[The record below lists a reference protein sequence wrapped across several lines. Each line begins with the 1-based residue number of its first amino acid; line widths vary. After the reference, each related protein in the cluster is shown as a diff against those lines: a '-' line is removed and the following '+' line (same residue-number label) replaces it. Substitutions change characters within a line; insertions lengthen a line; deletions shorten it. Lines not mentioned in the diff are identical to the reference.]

1 MRIRCLTGALGRVAL
16 LTAVSTA
23 ATTAVAGQVS
33 RLPGPP
39 AARAVSGGGSAESMS
54 VESVAVVPFTNISR
68 NEGDEWLGHGIAE
81 TVAADLESRDAFTVV
96 ALERVAAA
104 MGGRAANRDDTL
116 AAALGRELGSRWVVA
131 GGYQRIGDRLR
142 ITARLVDTLNGTLA
156 ATARVDGAFADIFDL
171 QDRIA
176 GELTRSAGARAALG
190 AAPALPPGG
199 GGPAPFGDGRA
210 DLGRAARG
218 GGRAPIGPASEG
230 DVGFGSAAGGGR
242 PGSFGEGAGGFG
254 PAAGGGRP
262 GSFGEGAGG
271 FGSAAGGG
279 RPGSFGEGAG
289 GFGPAAGG
297 GRPGSFDDGAG
308 GFDFERAIRAGLTG
322 RAEGFDPGA
331 GEAAPAAGTGNGEVS
346 GGIILPPSGS
356 AGRAAPDGFSR
367 RGPET
372 PAARAPLAGPTA
384 GAAARLGAG
393 APRPGGPAAA
403 GSAAGLAPAASLG
416 ILAGR
421 PNVTAAR
428 TAQPPLIDGNL
439 DDAIWQRATR
449 ITEFV
454 QQSPLE
460 GQPATE
466 DTEVYIAYDD
476 EHLYFGLYA
485 HYSQPSM
492 MRANRVDRDQAFF
505 GDDLISV
512 YFDTFLDQQRA
523 YVFSVNGYGV
533 QNDSIL
539 EARGG
544 GGGGRGGPGGGGGRG
559 GGGFGRG
566 GFSGVRWG
574 DRSWDALYE
583 TGGNVV
589 DDGWTAEMAIPFKS
603 LRYPSNPTHRWG
615 FQIARRIR
623 GKDETVVW
631 SPMSRD
637 VSGLLPQMGVLD
649 GLSDLSTSRNLEIL
663 PTATAIRV
671 DTLDRSA
678 GGLSQEQQPEGGVN
692 LKYGV
697 TSNLTLD
704 VTYNPDFSQIES
716 DRPQIE
722 VNQRFPLFYP
732 EMRPFFLEGQEIFNM
747 PGPVNFVHTRTIVDP
762 RYGGKLT
769 GKVGN
774 TTLGVLV
781 ANDEAPGNL
790 GDAYRDSDFRYG
802 KTADVVIGR
811 VRYDLYAESH
821 IGAIVTDRE
830 FLGGYSRLGGLDGNF
845 RLSDATSIGFRAIT
859 SQNRDCGSWG
869 GEGCL
874 DAFDDTAGNMFDVGL
889 RSNGRN
895 LTYFVAGY
903 TIDPEFDTAVGFV
916 RRRDIKAGIGNVG
929 YRWWPESWLINWGPS
944 FSYNR
949 NWSFENVLED
959 EMANAGVNFS
969 FAKNIRV
976 NAGYS
981 RDMERFGGIN
991 FDKEYY
997 SLGGNVSTL
1006 REFTVGG
1013 FFSYGDQVRYDLA
1026 NPANSFLGT
1035 GGRGG
1040 VFMSIR
1046 PFSRLQSQ
1054 ININTSNLI
1063 DPFSD
1068 TEIFDVKIYRAL
1080 TTFQFTDRLLLRNI
1094 LEYNTFQ
1101 RTMGANVLFTYRIN
1115 SGTVFFIGYDD
1126 RYQQGDLI
1134 FDSTNSQYA
1143 YLGNPV
1149 FYTTDLMRTNRA
1161 FFTKISYLFRY

>member
-1 MRIRCLTGALGRVAL
+1 MRIRCLTGVLGRVAL
-16 LTAVSTA
+16 LTAVSTV
-23 ATTAVAGQVS
+23 ATAAVAGQVT
-33 RLPGPP
+33 RLPGSP
-39 AARAVSGGGSAESMS
+39 AARAVSGGGSAESMA
-54 VESVAVVPFTNISR
+54 VDSVAVVPFTNISR
-68 NEGDEWLGHGIAE
+68 NERDDWLGHGIAE
-81 TVAADLESRDAFTVV
+81 TVAADLETRDAFTVV

-104 MGGRAANRDDTL
+104 MGGVAANRDDTA

-142 ITARLVDTLNGTLA
+142 ITARLVDTLSGTLA
-156 ATARVDGAFADIFDL
+156 ATARVDGSFADIFDL

-176 GELTRSAGARAALG
+176 GELTRSAGASAALG
-190 AAPALPPGG
+190 AAPAPAAGG
-199 GGPAPFGDGRA
+199 GGRAAFGGGRA

-230 DVGFGSAAGGGR
+230 DVGFVPPAGRGR
-242 PGSFGEGAGGFG
+242 PESVGDGAGGFP
-254 PAAGGGRP
+254 PAAGARARA
-262 GSFGEGAGG
+262 FG
-271 FGSAAGGG
+271 
-279 RPGSFGEGAG
+279 
-289 GFGPAAGG
+289 
-297 GRPGSFDDGAG
+297 DGAG
-308 GFDFERAIRAGLTG
+308 GFDFERAIRDGLTG
-322 RAEGFDPGA
+322 RVERFDPGLEASPPA
-331 GEAAPAAGTGNGEVS
+331 GAGNGEVT
-346 GGIILPPSGS
+346 GGIILPPSDPANRAGS
-356 AGRAAPDGFSR
+356 GEFSR

-372 PAARAPLAGPTA
+372 PAGGTAFGGPPA
-384 GAAARLGAG
+384 GAAERLGG
-393 APRPGGPAAA
+393 PRPGGPAAGA
-403 GSAAGLAPAASLG
+403 ATPRTTAAGLAPGASLG

-421 PNVTAAR
+421 PNIRAVR
-428 TAQPPLIDGNL
+428 TAQAPLIDGNL

-460 GQPATE
+460 GAAASE

-485 HYSQPSM
+485 HYSEPSM

-544 GGGGRGGPGGGGGRG
+544 GGSGRGGPSGGSRG

-566 GFSGVRWG
+566 GFTGVRWG

-583 TGGNVV
+583 TGGTVV

-603 LRYPSNPTHRWG
+603 LRYPSNQTHRWG

-649 GLSDLSTSRNLEIL
+649 GLSGLSTSRNLEIL

-671 DTLDRSA
+671 DSLDRSS
-678 GGLSQEQQPEGGVN
+678 GGLTDEAQPEGGVN

-774 TTLGVLV
+774 TTMGVLV

-790 GDAYRDSDFRYG
+790 GDAFRDNDFRYG

-845 RLSDATSIGFRAIT
+845 RLNDATSIGFRAIT

-869 GEGCL
+869 GQGCQE
-874 DAFDDTAGNMFDVGL
+874 AFDDTGGNMFDVGL

-916 RRRDIKAGIGNVG
+916 RRRDIKAGTGNVG
-929 YRWWPESWLINWGPS
+929 YRWWPESWLINWGPT
-944 FSYNR
+944 FNYTR

-997 SLGGNVSTL
+997 SLGGNVSTI
-1006 REFTVGG
+1006 RELSIGG
-1013 FFSYGDQVRYDLA
+1013 FFSYGDQVRYDLS

-1040 VFMSIR
+1040 VFMSLR

-1054 ININTSNLI
+1054 VNISTSNLI

-1101 RTMGANVLFTYRIN
+1101 GTMGANVLFTYRIN

-1134 FDSTNSQYA
+1134 FDSANSQYA
-1143 YLGNPV
+1143 YQGNPV

>member
-1 MRIRCLTGALGRVAL
+1 MRIRCLAGVLGRVTLPIAAFTVA
-16 LTAVSTA
+16 TA
-23 ATTAVAGQVS
+23 AVAGQVT
-33 RLPGPP
+33 RLPGLP
-39 AARAVSGGGSAESMS
+39 AVQAASGGTAASMAG
-54 VESVAVVPFTNISR
+54 ESVAVVPFANISR
-68 NEGDEWLGHGIAE
+68 NERDDWLGHGIAE
-81 TVAADLESRDAFTVV
+81 TVAADLETRDAFTVV

-104 MGGRAANRDDTL
+104 MGVAAANGDDTAV
-116 AAALGRELGSRWVVA
+116 AAVGRELGSRWVVA

-142 ITARLVDTLNGTLA
+142 ITARLVDTLSGALA
-156 ATARVDGAFADIFDL
+156 ATARVDGSFADIFDL

-176 GELTRSAGARAALG
+176 GELTRSAGARSALG
-190 AAPALPPGG
+190 AAPAPPAGG
-199 GGPAPFGDGRA
+199 GRPAPFGAGRA
-210 DLGRAARG
+210 DLARA

-230 DVGFGSAAGGGR
+230 DVGFD
-242 PGSFGEGAGGFG
+242 
-254 PAAGGGRP
+254 PAAGGRA
-262 GSFGEGAGG
+262 GSFGDGAGG
-271 FGSAAGGG
+271 FGSAVAGGRG
-279 RPGSFGEGAG
+279 ADPLGEGGAGSRPGVAG
-289 GFGPAAGG
+289 RRAGTASD
-297 GRPGSFDDGAG
+297 GSR
-308 GFDFERAIRAGLTG
+308 GFDFERAIRNSRFG
-322 RAEGFDPGA
+322 RSGRSDPGA
-331 GEAAPAAGTGNGEVS
+331 GAAASPNAGNGEVT
-346 GGIILPPSGS
+346 GGIILPPDDP
-356 AGRAAPDGFSR
+356 ANRAAPGGFPG
-367 RGPET
+367 RGP
-372 PAARAPLAGPTA
+372 AGSSGT
-384 GAAARLGAG
+384 GAAERLGS
-393 APRPGGPAAA
+393 PRPGGPAPGPATPRA
-403 GSAAGLAPAASLG
+403 TAAGLAPAASLG

-421 PNVTAAR
+421 PNVTAVR
-428 TAQPPLIDGNL
+428 TAQPPTIDGNL

-466 DTEVYIAYDD
+466 DTEVYVAYDD

-505 GDDLISV
+505 GDDIISV
-512 YFDTFLDQQRA
+512 YFDPFLDQQRA

-539 EARGG
+539 EARFGSG
-544 GGGGRGGPGGGGGRG
+544 SSGRSSRG
-559 GGGFGRG
+559 GGFSMGGRSS
-566 GFSGVRWG
+566 FTGVRWG

-583 TGGNVV
+583 TGGTVV

-603 LRYPSNPTHRWG
+603 LRYPGNQTHRWG

-671 DTLDRSA
+671 DSLDRSS
-678 GGLSQEQQPEGGVN
+678 GGLTDEAQPEGGVN

-774 TTLGVLV
+774 TTVGVLV

-790 GDAYRDSDFRYG
+790 GDAYRDNDFRYG

-811 VRYDLYAESH
+811 VRYDLYSESH

-845 RLSDATSIGFRAIT
+845 RLNDATSVGFRAIT

-869 GEGCL
+869 AEGCVG
-874 DAFDDTAGNMFDVGL
+874 AFDDTAGNMFDAGL

-916 RRRDIKAGIGNVG
+916 RRRDIKAGTGNVG

-944 FSYNR
+944 FNYTR
-949 NWSFENVLED
+949 NWNFENVLED

-981 RDMERFGGIN
+981 RDMERFGGID

-997 SLGGNVSTL
+997 SLGGNVSTI
-1006 REFTVGG
+1006 RELSIGG

-1026 NPANSFLGT
+1026 NPAASFLGR

-1040 VFMSIR
+1040 VFMSLR

-1054 ININTSNLI
+1054 VNISTSNLV

-1134 FDSTNSQYA
+1134 FDRANSQYA

>member
-1 MRIRCLTGALGRVAL
+1 MRTRRLAAAGRVAL
-16 LTAVSTA
+16 LTAASTVAMPA
-23 ATTAVAGQVS
+23 AAGQVG
-33 RLPGPP
+33 RLPALSAQ
-39 AARAVSGGGSAESMS
+39 AASGGSAGWAASGS
-54 VESVAVVPFTNISR
+54 LAVLPFTNISR
-68 NEGDEWLGHGIAE
+68 NERDEWLGHGIAE
-81 TVAADLESRDAFTVV
+81 TVAADLEMRGAFTVV

-104 MGGRAANRDDTL
+104 MGGQAANRDDTE
-116 AAALGRELGSRWVVA
+116 AAALARELGSRWVVA
-131 GGYQRIGDRLR
+131 GGYQRIGEQLR
-142 ITARLVDTLNGTLA
+142 ITARLVDAQSGELA
-156 ATARVDGAFADIFDL
+156 ATAKVDGAFADIFDL

-176 GELTRSAGARAALG
+176 GELTRGADGPAAMG
-190 AAPALPPGG
+190 AAPTLPPGG
-199 GGPAPFGDGRA
+199 GALAPFGGQRA
-210 DLGRAARG
+210 DPGRAARAS
-218 GGRAPIGPASEG
+218 GRLPMGPASEG
-230 DVGFGSAAGGGR
+230 DVGFAPPAGGR
-242 PGSFGEGAGGFG
+242 AAGGFG
-254 PAAGGGRP
+254 AG
-262 GSFGEGAGG
+262 A
-271 FGSAAGGG
+271 
-279 RPGSFGEGAG
+279 
-289 GFGPAAGG
+289 
-297 GRPGSFDDGAG
+297 D
-308 GFDFERAIRAGLTG
+308 GFDFERAIRESRFRRTG
-322 RAEGFDPGA
+322 RADPAA
-331 GEAAPAAGTGNGEVS
+331 GEASPPPGAGNGEVT
-346 GGIILPPSGS
+346 GGIILPSGD
-356 AGRAAPDGFSR
+356 AANQAAPGGFPR
-367 RGPET
+367 RGPESF
-372 PAARAPLAGPTA
+372 G
-384 GAAARLGAG
+384 GA
-393 APRPGGPAAA
+393 
-403 GSAAGLAPAASLG
+403 SAAGAGRPGAGGPRTGGAARPGAPPRATSAGLASAASLG

-421 PNVTAAR
+421 PNVRAAR
-428 TAQPPLIDGNL
+428 TAQPPQIDGNL
-439 DDAIWQRATR
+439 DDAVWQRATR

-460 GQPATE
+460 GDPATE

-544 GGGGRGGPGGGGGRG
+544 GGGSGSGGRGGGGGRG
-559 GGGFGRG
+559 GFSGGGRG
-566 GFSGVRWG
+566 SFSGVRWG

-583 TGGNVV
+583 TGGTVV

-603 LRYPSNPTHRWG
+603 LRYPGNQTHRWG

-649 GLSDLSTSRNLEIL
+649 GLSGLSTSRNLEIL

-671 DTLDRSA
+671 DSLDRSS
-678 GGLSQEQQPEGGVN
+678 GGLTDEAQPEGGVN

-774 TTLGVLV
+774 TTMGVLV

-790 GDAYRDSDFRYG
+790 GDAYRASDFRYG

-859 SQNRDCGSWG
+859 SQNRDCGEWG
-869 GEGCL
+869 AQGCL
-874 DAFDDTAGNMFDVGL
+874 GAFDDSAGNMFDVGL

-903 TIDPEFDTAVGFV
+903 TIDPQFDTAVGFV
-916 RRRDIKAGIGNVG
+916 RRRDIKAGTGNVG
-929 YRWWPESWLINWGPS
+929 YRWWPESWLINWGPT
-944 FSYNR
+944 FNYTR
-949 NWSFENVLED
+949 NWNFENVLED

-991 FDKEYY
+991 FNKEYY
-997 SLGGNVSTL
+997 SLGGNVSTI
-1006 REFTVGG
+1006 RELSIGG

-1040 VFMSIR
+1040 VFMSLR

-1054 ININTSNLI
+1054 INVSTSNLI

-1134 FDSTNSQYA
+1134 FDNTNSQYA

>member
-1 MRIRCLTGALGRVAL
+1 MRIRCLAGVLGRVTL
-16 LTAVSTA
+16 LIAVSTF
-23 ATTAVAGQVS
+23 ATTAVAGQVA
-33 RLPGPP
+33 RLSGSP
-39 AARAVSGGGSAESMS
+39 AARAVPGGGSAESA
-54 VESVAVVPFTNISR
+54 VGDSVAVIPFANISR
-68 NEGDEWLGHGIAE
+68 NERDDWLGHGIAE
-81 TVAADLESRDAFTVV
+81 TVAADLETRDAFTVV

-104 MGGRAANRDDTL
+104 MGGVGANRDDT
-116 AAALGRELGSRWVVA
+116 AAAGLGRELGSRWVVA

-142 ITARLVDTLNGTLA
+142 ITARLVDTLSGSLA
-156 ATARVDGAFADIFDL
+156 ATARVDGAFADIFEL

-190 AAPALPPGG
+190 AAPAPSAGG
-199 GGPAPFGDGRA
+199 GGAPFVGGRA
-210 DLGRAARG
+210 DLGRVARG

-230 DVGFGSAAGGGR
+230 GVGFGPASGGR
-242 PGSFGEGAGGFG
+242 PESFGEGSGGFG
-254 PAAGGGRP
+254 PAGVRGRRAEQLGEGDAGSRP
-262 GSFGEGAGG
+262 GVAGPRAG
-271 FGSAAGGG
+271 TSSDGS
-279 RPGSFGEGAG
+279 R
-289 GFGPAAGG
+289 
-297 GRPGSFDDGAG
+297 
-308 GFDFERAIRAGLTG
+308 GFDFERAIRNSRFG
-322 RAEGFDPGA
+322 RSGRSDPGA
-331 GEAAPAAGTGNGEVS
+331 GAAASPNAGNGEVT
-346 GGIILPPSGS
+346 GGIILPPDNP
-356 AGRAAPDGFSR
+356 ANRAAPGGFPG
-367 RGPET
+367 RGP
-372 PAARAPLAGPTA
+372 AGSSGGGPT
-384 GAAARLGAG
+384 GAAERLGG
-393 APRPGGPAAA
+393 PRPGGPAPGAA
-403 GSAAGLAPAASLG
+403 TPRAPAAGLAPAASLG

-421 PNVTAAR
+421 PNVTAVR

-466 DTEVYIAYDD
+466 DTEVYLAYDD

-485 HYSQPSM
+485 HYSEPSM

-544 GGGGRGGPGGGGGRG
+544 GGSGRGGPGGGGGGR

-566 GFSGVRWG
+566 GFTGVRWG

-671 DTLDRSA
+671 DSLDRSS
-678 GGLSQEQQPEGGVN
+678 GGLTDEAQPEGGVN

-790 GDAYRDSDFRYG
+790 GDAFRDSDFRYG

-821 IGAIVTDRE
+821 VGAIVTDRE

-845 RLSDATSIGFRAIT
+845 RLNDATSVGFRAIT

-869 GEGCL
+869 AEGCVG
-874 DAFDDTAGNMFDVGL
+874 AFDDTAGNMFDVGL

-916 RRRDIKAGIGNVG
+916 RRRDIKAGTGNVG
-929 YRWWPESWLINWGPS
+929 YRWWPESWLINWGPT
-944 FSYNR
+944 FNYTR
-949 NWSFENVLED
+949 NWNFENVLED

-997 SLGGNVSTL
+997 SLGGNVSTI
-1006 REFTVGG
+1006 RELSIGG

-1040 VFMSIR
+1040 VFMSLR

-1054 ININTSNLI
+1054 VNISTSNLI

-1134 FDSTNSQYA
+1134 FDSTNRQYA

>member
-1 MRIRCLTGALGRVAL
+1 MRNRCLTGVLGRVAL
-16 LTAVSTA
+16 LTAVSTV
-23 ATTAVAGQVS
+23 ATAAVAGQVT

-39 AARAVSGGGSAESMS
+39 AARGVSGGGSAGSMA
-54 VESVAVVPFTNISR
+54 VDSVAVVPFTNISR
-68 NEGDEWLGHGIAE
+68 NERDDWLGHGIAE
-81 TVAADLESRDAFTVV
+81 TVAADLETRDAFTVV

-104 MGGRAANRDDTL
+104 MGGVAANRDDTA

-142 ITARLVDTLNGTLA
+142 ITARLVDTLSGTLA
-156 ATARVDGAFADIFDL
+156 ATARVDGFFADIFEL

-176 GELTRSAGARAALG
+176 GELTRSAGASAAFG
-190 AAPALPPGG
+190 AAPAAGG
-199 GGPAPFGDGRA
+199 GGRGAFGGGRA

-230 DVGFGSAAGGGR
+230 DVGFVPPAGRGR
-242 PGSFGEGAGGFG
+242 PESVGEGAGSFG
-254 PAAGGGRP
+254 PAAGGRARA
-262 GSFGEGAGG
+262 FG
-271 FGSAAGGG
+271 
-279 RPGSFGEGAG
+279 
-289 GFGPAAGG
+289 
-297 GRPGSFDDGAG
+297 DGAG
-308 GFDFERAIRAGLTG
+308 GFDFERAIRDGLTG
-322 RAEGFDPGA
+322 RVERFDPGLEASPPA
-331 GEAAPAAGTGNGEVS
+331 GAGNGEVT
-346 GGIILPPSGS
+346 GGIILPPSDPANRAGS
-356 AGRAAPDGFSR
+356 GAFSR

-372 PAARAPLAGPTA
+372 PAGGMAFGGSPA
-384 GAAARLGAG
+384 GAAERLGG
-393 APRPGGPAAA
+393 PRPGGPAAGA
-403 GSAAGLAPAASLG
+403 ATPRTPAAGLAPGASLG

-421 PNVTAAR
+421 PNVRAVRA
-428 TAQPPLIDGNL
+428 AQPPLIDGNL

-460 GQPATE
+460 GAAATE

-544 GGGGRGGPGGGGGRG
+544 GGSGRGGRG
-559 GGGFGRG
+559 GGGFSMGGRG
-566 GFSGVRWG
+566 SFTGVRWG

-583 TGGNVV
+583 TGGTVV

-603 LRYPSNPTHRWG
+603 LRYPSNQTHRWG

-649 GLSDLSTSRNLEIL
+649 GLSGLSTSRNLEIL

-671 DTLDRSA
+671 DSLDRSS
-678 GGLSQEQQPEGGVN
+678 GGLTDEAQPEGGVN

-774 TTLGVLV
+774 TTMGVLV

-790 GDAYRDSDFRYG
+790 GDAFRDNDFRYG

-845 RLSDATSIGFRAIT
+845 RLNDATSIGFRAIT

-869 GEGCL
+869 GQGCQE
-874 DAFDDTAGNMFDVGL
+874 AFDDTAGNMFDVGL

-916 RRRDIKAGIGNVG
+916 RRRDIKAGTGNVG
-929 YRWWPESWLINWGPS
+929 YRWWPESWLINWGPT
-944 FSYNR
+944 FNYTR

-997 SLGGNVSTL
+997 SLGGNVSTI
-1006 REFTVGG
+1006 RELSIGG
-1013 FFSYGDQVRYDLA
+1013 FFSYGDQVRYDLS

-1040 VFMSIR
+1040 VFMSLR

-1054 ININTSNLI
+1054 VNISTSNLI

-1101 RTMGANVLFTYRIN
+1101 GTMGANVLFTYRIN

-1134 FDSTNSQYA
+1134 FDSANSQYA
-1143 YLGNPV
+1143 YQGNPV

>member
-1 MRIRCLTGALGRVAL
+1 MRIRCLAGVFGRVSL
-16 LTAVSTA
+16 LTAVFAVA
-23 ATTAVAGQVS
+23 ASAVAGQV
-33 RLPGPP
+33 PGWTGAP
-39 AARAVSGGGSAESMS
+39 AAQAVSGGASAAAAGSL
-54 VESVAVVPFTNISR
+54 AVIPFANISR
-68 NEGDEWLGHGIAE
+68 NERDDWLGYGIAE
-81 TVAADLESRDAFTVV
+81 TVAADLEARNAFTVV
-96 ALERVAAA
+96 ALERVEAA
-104 MGGRAANRDDTL
+104 MDGRGASNRDDT
-116 AAALGRELGSRWVVA
+116 AVSALGRELGSRWVVA
-131 GGYQRIGDRLR
+131 GGYQRVGDRLR
-142 ITARLVDTLNGTLA
+142 ITARLVDTASGGLA
-156 ATARVDGAFADIFDL
+156 ATARVDGALADIFDL

-176 GELTRSAGARAALG
+176 GELTRSAGARSAG
-190 AAPALPPGG
+190 RAAP
-199 GGPAPFGDGRA
+199 PA
-210 DLGRAARG
+210 RAARG
-218 GGRAPIGPASEG
+218 LPPLGAGEGGFGRVAPAAPLGPASEG
-230 DVGFGSAAGGGR
+230 DVGFAPPAGRPGALGAGAAGGGR
-242 PGSFGEGAGGFG
+242 PGSVGAGRGG
-254 PAAGGGRP
+254 SGRAAAGGAGP
-262 GSFGEGAGG
+262 FG
-271 FGSAAGGG
+271 GGG
-279 RPGSFGEGAG
+279 R
-289 GFGPAAGG
+289 
-297 GRPGSFDDGAG
+297 
-308 GFDFERAIRAGLTG
+308 GFDFERAIR
-322 RAEGFDPGA
+322 EGQFRGAAPGVGEPPPPAAGA
-331 GEAAPAAGTGNGEVS
+331 GEVT
-346 GGIILPPSGS
+346 GGIILPRGP
-356 AGRAAPDGFSR
+356 ADRAAPGGLPR

-372 PAARAPLAGPTA
+372 SVG
-384 GAAARLGAG
+384 GAATGASARLGAG
-393 APRPGGPAAA
+393 VAGTGAGPSAVGASPRAT
-403 GSAAGLAPAASLG
+403 AAGLASAASLG

-421 PNVTAAR
+421 PSVTAAR
-428 TAQPPLIDGNL
+428 TAQPPAIDGNL
-439 DDAIWQRATR
+439 DDAVWQRATR

-476 EHLYFGLYA
+476 EHLYFGIYA

-505 GDDLISV
+505 GDDIISV
-512 YFDTFLDQQRA
+512 YFDPFLDQQRA

-539 EARGG
+539 EARFGSG
-544 GGGGRGGPGGGGGRG
+544 SSGRGRGSRG
-559 GGGFGRG
+559 GGFSMGGRSS
-566 GFSGVRWG
+566 FTGVRWG

-583 TGGNVV
+583 TGGTLV

-603 LRYPSNPTHRWG
+603 LRYPSNQIHRWG

-637 VSGLLPQMGVLD
+637 VSGLLPQMGVID
-649 GLSDLSTSRNLEIL
+649 GLSGLSTSRNLEIL

-671 DTLDRSA
+671 DTLDRSS
-678 GGLSQEQQPEGGVN
+678 GGLTEAAQPEGGVN

-774 TTLGVLV
+774 TTIGVLV

-790 GDAYRDSDFRYG
+790 GDAYRDTDFRYG

-845 RLSDATSIGFRAIT
+845 RLNDATSLGFRAIT
-859 SQNRDCGSWG
+859 SQNRDCGSWAA
-869 GEGCL
+869 EGCAG
-874 DAFDDTAGNMFDVGL
+874 AFDDSAGNMFDVGL
-889 RSNGRN
+889 QSNGRN
-895 LTYFVAGY
+895 LTYFLAGY

-916 RRRDIKAGIGNVG
+916 RRRDIKAGVGNVG
-929 YRWWPESWLINWGPS
+929 YRWWPESWLINWGPT
-944 FSYNR
+944 FNYTR
-949 NWSFENVLED
+949 NWNFENILED

-997 SLGGNVSTL
+997 SFGGNVSTI
-1006 REFTVGG
+1006 RELSIGG

-1068 TEIFDVKIYRAL
+1068 TEIFNVKIYRAL

-1134 FDSTNSQYA
+1134 LDSTRREYA

>member
-1 MRIRCLTGALGRVAL
+1 MRIRCLAGVLGHVTL
-16 LTAVSTA
+16 LIAVSTVA
-23 ATTAVAGQVS
+23 ATAVAGQVARPS
-33 RLPGPP
+33 GAP
-39 AARAVSGGGSAESMS
+39 AARAVSGGGFAESA
-54 VESVAVVPFTNISR
+54 VADSVAVIPFTNISR
-68 NEGDEWLGHGIAE
+68 DEGDDWLGQGIAE
-81 TVAADLESRDAFTVV
+81 TVAADLETRDAFAVV

-104 MGGRAANRDDTL
+104 MGGGAASRDDTS

-142 ITARLVDTLNGTLA
+142 ITARLVDSLSGNLA

-176 GELTRSAGARAALG
+176 GELTRSAGARAAMR
-190 AAPALPPGG
+190 AAPSLPARGGGLPPLGEG
-199 GGPAPFGDGRA
+199 EGDF
-210 DLGRAARG
+210 GRAARAG
-218 GGRAPIGPASEG
+218 GAAPIGPASEG
-230 DVGFGSAAGGGR
+230 AVGFGPPGGGR
-242 PGSFGEGAGGFG
+242 PGSFGEGAAGVG
-254 PAAGGGRP
+254 PAGGRRAEA
-262 GSFGEGAGG
+262 FGEGDAG
-271 FGSAAGGG
+271 FAPAPGG
-279 RPGSFGEGAG
+279 RRAG
-289 GFGPAAGG
+289 TSGG
-297 GRPGSFDDGAG
+297 GAG
-308 GFDFERAIRAGLTG
+308 GFDFERAIRESRFG
-322 RAEGFDPGA
+322 RPGRPDPGA
-331 GEAAPAAGTGNGEVS
+331 VEGASPRAGNGEVT
-346 GGIILPPSGS
+346 GGIILPPGNP
-356 AGRAAPDGFSR
+356 ADRPAPGGLSR
-367 RGPET
+367 RAPEGSSGGP
-372 PAARAPLAGPTA
+372 PAGAAERFGMGGPRPA
-384 GAAARLGAG
+384 GAAAPG
-393 APRPGGPAAA
+393 APSGAVAA
-403 GSAAGLAPAASLG
+403 GFASAASLG

-460 GQPATE
+460 GEPATE

-476 EHLYFGLYA
+476 DHLYFGLYA

-544 GGGGRGGPGGGGGRG
+544 GGGGGPGGGGRGGGRGGG

-566 GFSGVRWG
+566 GFTGVRWG

-583 TGGNVV
+583 TGGTVV

-1134 FDSTNSQYA
+1134 FDSANSQYA

>member
-1 MRIRCLTGALGRVAL
+1 MRIRCLAGVLGRVTL
-16 LTAVSTA
+16 LVAASTVATA
-23 ATTAVAGQVS
+23 AVAGQGT
-33 RLPGPP
+33 RRPAPP
-39 AARAVSGGGSAESMS
+39 AAQAVSAGSTA

-68 NEGDEWLGHGIAE
+68 DERDDWLGHGIAE
-81 TVAADLESRDAFTVV
+81 TVAADLETRDAFTVV
-96 ALERVAAA
+96 ALERVSAA
-104 MGGRAANRDDTL
+104 MGGGANRDDT
-116 AAALGRELGSRWVVA
+116 AVTALGRELGSRWVVA
-131 GGYQRIGDRLR
+131 GGYQRVGDRLR
-142 ITARLVDTLNGTLA
+142 ITARLVDTLSGALA
-156 ATARVDGAFADIFDL
+156 ATARVDGAFADIFEL

-176 GELTRSAGARAALG
+176 GELTRGAGARAALG
-190 AAPALPPGG
+190 SAPAPPTG
-199 GGPAPFGDGRA
+199 
-210 DLGRAARG
+210 G
-218 GGRAPIGPASEG
+218 GGRAPFGVGRADPGRAARAVGRPPLGRASEG
-230 DVGFGSAAGGGR
+230 DVGFGPAGGGR
-242 PGSFGEGAGGFG
+242 AESFGAGAGGFG
-254 PAAGGGRP
+254 PAAGGGR
-262 GSFGEGAGG
+262 GAERFGEGGAGSG
-271 FGSAAGGG
+271 PGAAGRRAGTS
-279 RPGSFGEGAG
+279 REGS
-289 GFGPAAGG
+289 
-297 GRPGSFDDGAG
+297 G
-308 GFDFERAIRAGLTG
+308 GFDFERAIRDSRFGGPG
-322 RAEGFDPGA
+322 RFDPGA
-331 GEAAPAAGTGNGEVS
+331 GEASAPEGAGNGEVT
-346 GGIILPPSGS
+346 GGIILPPRGP
-356 AGRAAPDGFSR
+356 ANRAAPGGSPR
-367 RGPET
+367 RGP
-372 PAARAPLAGPTA
+372 AGSSGGSPA
-384 GAAARLGAG
+384 GAAERFGVGGPRPSGVTAVG
-393 APRPGGPAAA
+393 APTRPT
-403 GSAAGLAPAASLG
+403 AAGLAPAASLG

-421 PNVTAAR
+421 PSVTAVR
-428 TAQPPLIDGNL
+428 TAQPPQIDGNL

-460 GQPATE
+460 GEPATE
-466 DTEVYIAYDD
+466 DTEVYLAYDD
-476 EHLYFGLYA
+476 THLYFGVYA
-485 HYSQPSM
+485 HYSEPSM

-505 GDDLISV
+505 GDDIISV
-512 YFDTFLDQQRA
+512 YFDPFLDQQRA

-539 EARGG
+539 EARFGSG
-544 GGGGRGGPGGGGGRG
+544 SSGRSSRG
-559 GGGFGRG
+559 GGFSMGGRSS
-566 GFSGVRWG
+566 FTGVRWG

-583 TGGNVV
+583 TGGTVV

-603 LRYPSNPTHRWG
+603 LRYPARSTHRWG

-671 DTLDRSA
+671 DSLDRSS
-678 GGLSQEQQPEGGVN
+678 GGLTDEAQPEGGVN

-774 TTLGVLV
+774 TTVGVLV

-845 RLSDATSIGFRAIT
+845 RLNDATSVGFRAIT

-869 GEGCL
+869 AEGCVG
-874 DAFDDTAGNMFDVGL
+874 AFDDTAGNMFDAGL

-916 RRRDIKAGIGNVG
+916 RRRDIKAGTGNVG

-944 FSYNR
+944 FNYTR
-949 NWSFENVLED
+949 NWNFENVLED

-997 SLGGNVSTL
+997 SLGGNVSTI
-1006 REFTVGG
+1006 RELSIGG
-1013 FFSYGDQVRYDLA
+1013 FFSYGDQVRYDLS

-1040 VFMSIR
+1040 VFMSLR

-1054 ININTSNLI
+1054 VNISTSNLI

-1134 FDSTNSQYA
+1134 FDSANRQYA

>member
-1 MRIRCLTGALGRVAL
+1 MRIRCLAGVFGRVAL
-16 LTAVSTA
+16 LTAVLTVA
-23 ATTAVAGQVS
+23 ASAVAGQV
-33 RLPGPP
+33 PGRTGAP
-39 AARAVSGGGSAESMS
+39 AAQAVSGGGAAAAAGSL
-54 VESVAVVPFTNISR
+54 AVIPFTNISR
-68 NEGDEWLGHGIAE
+68 NERDDWLGYGIAE
-81 TVAADLESRDAFTVV
+81 TVAADLEARNAFTVV
-96 ALERVAAA
+96 ALERVEAA
-104 MGGRAANRDDTL
+104 MDGRGTANRDDT
-116 AAALGRELGSRWVVA
+116 AASALGRELGSRWVVA
-131 GGYQRIGDRLR
+131 GGYQRVGDRLR
-142 ITARLVDTLNGTLA
+142 ITARLVDTLSGALA
-156 ATARVDGAFADIFDL
+156 ATARVDGALVDIFDL

-176 GELTRSAGARAALG
+176 GELTRNAGARM
-190 AAPALPPGG
+190 P
-199 GGPAPFGDGRA
+199 
-210 DLGRAARG
+210 GRAAPPAMAGRG
-218 GGRAPIGPASEG
+218 LPPPGAGQGGFGRAGRAGGLPPLGAGEGDFGPVARAGGATPIGPASEG
-230 DVGFGSAAGGGR
+230 DVGFAPAAGGRPGAFGAGAAGGGR
-242 PGSFGEGAGGFG
+242 PGSVSAGRGGSG
-254 PAAGGGRP
+254 PAAGGG
-262 GSFGEGAGG
+262 GSGPFGAGG
-271 FGSAAGGG
+271 
-279 RPGSFGEGAG
+279 R
-289 GFGPAAGG
+289 
-297 GRPGSFDDGAG
+297 
-308 GFDFERAIRAGLTG
+308 GFDFERAIRQGQFRGA
-322 RAEGFDPGA
+322 DPGG
-331 GEAAPAAGTGNGEVS
+331 GESPPLAAGTGEVT
-346 GGIILPPSGS
+346 GGIILPQGP
-356 AGRAAPDGFSR
+356 ANRAASGGFPR

-372 PAARAPLAGPTA
+372 SGGGAPG
-384 GAAARLGAG
+384 GAVARLGAG
-393 APRPGGPAAA
+393 VPGMGAGPAGA
-403 GSAAGLAPAASLG
+403 GAPPRAPAAGLASAASLG

-421 PNVTAAR
+421 PNVTAVR
-428 TAQPPLIDGNL
+428 TAQPPTIDGNL
-439 DDAIWQRATR
+439 DDAVWQRATR

-466 DTEVYIAYDD
+466 DTEVYVAYDD
-476 EHLYFGLYA
+476 EHLYFGIYA

-505 GDDLISV
+505 GDDIISV
-512 YFDTFLDQQRA
+512 YFDPFLDQQRA

-539 EARGG
+539 EARFGSGSSGRGSRGG
-544 GGGGRGGPGGGGGRG
+544 GFSMGGRGS
-559 GGGFGRG
+559 FT
-566 GFSGVRWG
+566 GVRWG

-603 LRYPSNPTHRWG
+603 LRYPSRQTHRWG

-678 GGLSQEQQPEGGVN
+678 GGLTDEAQPEGGVN

-774 TTLGVLV
+774 TTVGVLV

-790 GDAYRDSDFRYG
+790 GDTYRDSDFRYG

-845 RLSDATSIGFRAIT
+845 RLNDATSLGFRAIT

-869 GEGCL
+869 AEGCAG
-874 DAFDDTAGNMFDVGL
+874 AFDDTAGNMFDVGL

-916 RRRDIKAGIGNVG
+916 RRRDIKAGTGNIG
-929 YRWWPESWLINWGPS
+929 YRWWPESWLINWGPT
-944 FSYNR
+944 FNYTR
-949 NWSFENVLED
+949 NWNFENVLED

-997 SLGGNVSTL
+997 SLGGNVSTI
-1006 REFTVGG
+1006 RELSIGG

-1040 VFMSIR
+1040 VFMSLR

-1054 ININTSNLI
+1054 INISTSNLI

-1115 SGTVFFIGYDD
+1115 SGTVFFVGYDD

-1134 FDSTNSQYA
+1134 FDRANSQYA

>member
-1 MRIRCLTGALGRVAL
+1 MRVHERNRTDRRNRPIMRTRCLAAVVGRVAL
-16 LTAVSTA
+16 LTAASALAMPA
-23 ATTAVAGQVS
+23 AAGQVG
-33 RLPGPP
+33 RPPGPP
-39 AARAVSGGGSAESMS
+39 SAQAVSGGSARSAASGSL
-54 VESVAVVPFTNISR
+54 AVLPFTNISR
-68 NEGDEWLGHGIAE
+68 NERDDWLGHGIAE
-81 TVAADLESRDAFTVV
+81 TVAADLETRGAFTVV

-104 MGGRAANRDDTL
+104 MGGGAGSGDDTA
-116 AAALGRELGSRWVVA
+116 AAALARELGSRWVVA
-131 GGYQRIGDRLR
+131 GGYQRIGEQLR
-142 ITARLVDTLNGTLA
+142 ITARLVDTLSGNLA

-171 QDRIA
+171 QDRIV
-176 GELTRSAGARAALG
+176 GELTRGAGAQAAMR
-190 AAPALPPGG
+190 AAPALPSGG
-199 GGPAPFGDGRA
+199 QEAGFGRA
-210 DLGRAARG
+210 VRAS
-218 GGRAPIGPASEG
+218 GRAPMGPPSEG
-230 DVGFGSAAGGGR
+230 GVGFGTPVGGR
-242 PGSFGEGAGGFG
+242 TAGAFGE
-254 PAAGGGRP
+254 
-262 GSFGEGAGG
+262 
-271 FGSAAGGG
+271 
-279 RPGSFGEGAG
+279 
-289 GFGPAAGG
+289 
-297 GRPGSFDDGAG
+297 GAG
-308 GFDFERAIRAGLTG
+308 GFDFERAIRESRFRGSG
-322 RAEGFDPGA
+322 RPD
-331 GEAAPAAGTGNGEVS
+331 PAAGEVSPPAGADNGEEVT
-346 GGIILPPSGS
+346 GGIILPRGDAANRPAPGS
-356 AGRAAPDGFSR
+356 FPR
-367 RGPET
+367 RGPE
-372 PAARAPLAGPTA
+372 GFS
-384 GAAARLGAG
+384 GAAPVGAAGRLGADVS
-393 APRPGGPAAA
+393 RSGGPAPAGAPPRETAA
-403 GSAAGLAPAASLG
+403 GFASAASLG

-421 PNVTAAR
+421 PNIRAVR
-428 TAQPPLIDGNL
+428 TAQPPQIDGNL
-439 DDAIWQRATR
+439 DDAVWQRAVR

-466 DTEVYIAYDD
+466 DTEVYVAYDD
-476 EHLYFGLYA
+476 THLYFGLYA

-544 GGGGRGGPGGGGGRG
+544 GGGRGGGGRG
-559 GGGFGRG
+559 GGGRG
-566 GFSGVRWG
+566 GFSGGGGRSFSGVRWG

-583 TGGNVV
+583 TGGTVV

-603 LRYPSNPTHRWG
+603 LRYPAVGNRAHRWG

-649 GLSDLSTSRNLEIL
+649 GLSGLSTSRNIEIL
-663 PTATAIRV
+663 PTVTAIQAGS
-671 DTLDRSA
+671 LDRSSA
-678 GGLSQEQQPEGGVN
+678 AFGNERQPEGGVN
-692 LKYGV
+692 VKYGL

-704 VTYNPDFSQIES
+704 ATYNPDFSQIES

-722 VNQRFPLFYP
+722 VNQRFPLFYS
-732 EMRPFFLEGQEIFNM
+732 ELRPFFLEGQEIFNM

-774 TTLGVLV
+774 TTMGVLV

-790 GDAYRDSDFRYG
+790 DDAYRGTDGRYG
-802 KTADVVIGR
+802 ESADVVIGR

-830 FLGGYSRLGGLDGNF
+830 FLGAYSRLGGLDGNF

-859 SQNRDCGSWG
+859 SQNRDCGEWG
-869 GEGCL
+869 AAGCL
-874 DAFDDTAGNMFDVGL
+874 GFDDSAGNMFDVGL

-903 TIDPEFDTAVGFV
+903 TIDPQFDTAVGFV

-944 FSYNR
+944 FSYTR
-949 NWSFENVLED
+949 NWSFENTLED

-969 FAKNIRV
+969 FAKSIRV
-976 NAGYS
+976 NAGFS

-991 FDKEYY
+991 FDKEYF
-997 SLGGNVSTL
+997 SLGGNVSTI
-1006 REFTVGG
+1006 REISLGG
-1013 FFSYGDQVRYDLA
+1013 YFSHGDQVRYDLA
-1026 NPANSFLGT
+1026 NPAASFLGT
-1035 GGRGG
+1035 GGNGG
-1040 VFMSIR
+1040 IFMSLR

-1054 ININTSNLI
+1054 INVNMSNLV
-1063 DPFSD
+1063 DPLGD
-1068 TEIFDVKIYRAL
+1068 VEIFDVKIYRAL

-1101 RTMGANVLFTYRIN
+1101 GTVGANVLLTYRIN

-1126 RYQQGDLI
+1126 RYQQGELI
-1134 FDSTNSQYA
+1134 LDSARLDYA
-1143 YLGNPV
+1143 YRANPV

>member
-1 MRIRCLTGALGRVAL
+1 
-16 LTAVSTA
+16 
-23 ATTAVAGQVS
+23 
-33 RLPGPP
+33 
-39 AARAVSGGGSAESMS
+39 
-54 VESVAVVPFTNISR
+54 
-68 NEGDEWLGHGIAE
+68 
-81 TVAADLESRDAFTVV
+81 
-96 ALERVAAA
+96 
-104 MGGRAANRDDTL
+104 
-116 AAALGRELGSRWVVA
+116 
-131 GGYQRIGDRLR
+131 
-142 ITARLVDTLNGTLA
+142 
-156 ATARVDGAFADIFDL
+156 
-171 QDRIA
+171 
-176 GELTRSAGARAALG
+176 
-190 AAPALPPGG
+190 
-199 GGPAPFGDGRA
+199 
-210 DLGRAARG
+210 
-218 GGRAPIGPASEG
+218 
-230 DVGFGSAAGGGR
+230 
-242 PGSFGEGAGGFG
+242 
-254 PAAGGGRP
+254 
-262 GSFGEGAGG
+262 
-271 FGSAAGGG
+271 
-279 RPGSFGEGAG
+279 
-289 GFGPAAGG
+289 
-297 GRPGSFDDGAG
+297 
-308 GFDFERAIRAGLTG
+308 
-322 RAEGFDPGA
+322 
-331 GEAAPAAGTGNGEVS
+331 
-346 GGIILPPSGS
+346 
-356 AGRAAPDGFSR
+356 
-367 RGPET
+367 
-372 PAARAPLAGPTA
+372 
-384 GAAARLGAG
+384 
-393 APRPGGPAAA
+393 
-403 GSAAGLAPAASLG
+403 
-416 ILAGR
+416 
-421 PNVTAAR
+421 
-428 TAQPPLIDGNL
+428 
-439 DDAIWQRATR
+439 
-449 ITEFV
+449 
-454 QQSPLE
+454 
-460 GQPATE
+460 
-466 DTEVYIAYDD
+466 
-476 EHLYFGLYA
+476 
-485 HYSQPSM
+485 
-492 MRANRVDRDQAFF
+492 
-505 GDDLISV
+505 
-512 YFDTFLDQQRA
+512 
-523 YVFSVNGYGV
+523 
-533 QNDSIL
+533 
-539 EARGG
+539 
-544 GGGGRGGPGGGGGRG
+544 
-559 GGGFGRG
+559 
-566 GFSGVRWG
+566 
-574 DRSWDALYE
+574 
-583 TGGNVV
+583 
-589 DDGWTAEMAIPFKS
+589 
-603 LRYPSNPTHRWG
+603 
-615 FQIARRIR
+615 
-623 GKDETVVW
+623 
-631 SPMSRD
+631 MSRD
-637 VSGLLPQMGVLD
+637 VSGLLPQMGVID

-671 DTLDRSA
+671 DSLDRSSGA
-678 GGLSQEQQPEGGVN
+678 LSPEQQPEGGVN

-790 GDAYRDSDFRYG
+790 GDDFRGTDFRYG

-845 RLSDATSIGFRAIT
+845 RLNDATSVGFRAIT

-869 GEGCL
+869 AEGCL

-895 LTYFVAGY
+895 LTYFLAGY

-916 RRRDIKAGIGNVG
+916 RRRDIKAGTSNIG

-944 FSYNR
+944 FSYSR
-949 NWSFENVLED
+949 NWNFENVLED

-997 SLGGNVSTL
+997 SLGGNVSTI
-1006 REFTVGG
+1006 RELSIGG

-1040 VFMSIR
+1040 VFMSLR

-1054 ININTSNLI
+1054 VNISTSNLI

-1101 RTMGANVLFTYRIN
+1101 RTVGANVLFTYRIN

-1134 FDSTNSQYA
+1134 FDNASRQYA
-1143 YLGNPV
+1143 HLGNPV

>member
-1 MRIRCLTGALGRVAL
+1 MRIRCLAGVLGRVTL
-16 LTAVSTA
+16 LIAAFTVATA
-23 ATTAVAGQVS
+23 AVAGQVT
-33 RLPGPP
+33 RLPGLP
-39 AARAVSGGGSAESMS
+39 AVQAVSGGGSAASTAG
-54 VESVAVVPFTNISR
+54 ESVAVVPFANISR
-68 NEGDEWLGHGIAE
+68 NQRDDWLGHGIAE
-81 TVAADLESRDAFTVV
+81 TVAADLETRDAFTVV
-96 ALERVAAA
+96 ALERVSAA
-104 MGGRAANRDDTL
+104 MGGGAANRDDTIV
-116 AAALGRELGSRWVVA
+116 AALGRELGSRWVVA

-199 GGPAPFGDGRA
+199 GGPDAFGDGRA

-218 GGRAPIGPASEG
+218 GRRAPIGPASEG
-230 DVGFGSAAGGGR
+230 DVGFGPAAAGGR
-242 PGSFGEGAGGFG
+242 PEAFGEGAGGFG
-254 PAAGGGRP
+254 PAAAGGRP
-262 GSFGEGAGG
+262 EAFGEGDV
-271 FGSAAGGG
+271 
-279 RPGSFGEGAG
+279 

-297 GRPGSFDDGAG
+297 GRSGSFGTGAG

-322 RAEGFDPGA
+322 RAERFDPGA
-331 GEAAPAAGTGNGEVS
+331 GEAAAAAGAGNGEVT
-346 GGIILPPSGS
+346 GGIILPPSDS

-372 PAARAPLAGPTA
+372 PGGRAPFGGPTA

-403 GSAAGLAPAASLG
+403 GPAAGLAPAASLG

-421 PNVTAAR
+421 PNVTAVR
-428 TAQPPLIDGNL
+428 TAQPPTIDGNL
-439 DDAIWQRATR
+439 DDAVWQRATR
-449 ITEFV
+449 ITDFV

-466 DTEVYIAYDD
+466 DTEVYLAYDD

-485 HYSQPSM
+485 HYSEPSM

-544 GGGGRGGPGGGGGRG
+544 GGGSSRGGGRSGRGGFSMGGS
-559 GGGFGRG
+559 
-566 GFSGVRWG
+566 FSGVRWG

-583 TGGNVV
+583 TGGTVV

-603 LRYPSNPTHRWG
+603 LRYPSNQNHRWG

-671 DTLDRSA
+671 DSLDRSS
-678 GGLSQEQQPEGGVN
+678 GGLTDEAQPEGGVN

-774 TTLGVLV
+774 TTMGVLV

-845 RLSDATSIGFRAIT
+845 RLNDATSVGFRAIT

-869 GEGCL
+869 AEGCVG
-874 DAFDDTAGNMFDVGL
+874 AFDDTAGNMFDVGL

-916 RRRDIKAGIGNVG
+916 RRRDIKAGTGNVG

-944 FSYNR
+944 FNYTR
-949 NWSFENVLED
+949 NWNFENVLED

-997 SLGGNVSTL
+997 SLGGNVSTI
-1006 REFTVGG
+1006 RELSIGG

-1040 VFMSIR
+1040 VFMSLR

-1054 ININTSNLI
+1054 VNISTSNLI

-1134 FDSTNSQYA
+1134 FDSTNRQYA

>member
-1 MRIRCLTGALGRVAL
+1 MKIRCLAGVLGPVAL
-16 LTAVSTA
+16 LTAVSTV
-23 ATTAVAGQVS
+23 ATDVLAGQPP
-33 RLPGPP
+33 RLLGPP
-39 AARAVSGGGSAESMS
+39 SARAAAGGASAES
-54 VESVAVVPFTNISR
+54 VAAESVAVVPFTNISR
-68 NEGDEWLGHGIAE
+68 NERDDWLGHGIAE
-81 TVAADLESRDAFTVV
+81 TIAADLETGDAFAVI
-96 ALERVAAA
+96 ALEHVAAA
-104 MGGRAANRDDTL
+104 MRGGGANRDDTL
-116 AAALGRELGSRWVVA
+116 VAALGLALGSRWVVA
-131 GGYQRIGDRLR
+131 GGYQRIGDQLR
-142 ITARLVDTLNGTLA
+142 ITARLVDAQSGGLA
-156 ATARVDGAFADIFDL
+156 ATAKVDGAFADIFDL

-176 GELTRSAGARAALG
+176 GELTRSVGARAAMR
-190 AAPALPPGG
+190 AAP
-199 GGPAPFGDGRA
+199 PFGEGEADFGRTA
-210 DLGRAARG
+210 RAS
-218 GGRAPIGPASEG
+218 GRAPIGAGGEG
-230 DVGFGSAAGGGR
+230 DV
-242 PGSFGEGAGGFG
+242 GFG
-254 PAAGGGRP
+254 PAAGGAA
-262 GSFGEGAGG
+262 SFGE
-271 FGSAAGGG
+271 
-279 RPGSFGEGAG
+279 
-289 GFGPAAGG
+289 
-297 GRPGSFDDGAG
+297 GAG
-308 GFDFERAIRAGLTG
+308 GFDFERAIRESRFRDSG
-322 RAEGFDPGA
+322 RFDAGA
-331 GEAAPAAGTGNGEVS
+331 GEVSPPTGEGNGEVT
-346 GGIILPPSGS
+346 GGIILPPSDRANRSAPGGS
-356 AGRAAPDGFSR
+356 PR
-367 RGPET
+367 RGPEGFSG
-372 PAARAPLAGPTA
+372 AAPA
-384 GAAARLGAG
+384 GAAGRLGASGRG
-393 APRPGGPAAA
+393 AGGPAGTGARPSAA
-403 GSAAGLAPAASLG
+403 AAGLAPAASLG

-421 PNVTAAR
+421 PNVRAVR
-428 TAQPPLIDGNL
+428 TAQPPQIDGNL
-439 DDAIWQRATR
+439 DDAVWRQAIR

-454 QQSPLE
+454 QQSPVE

-466 DTEVYIAYDD
+466 DTEVYVAYDD
-476 EHLYFGLYA
+476 THLYFGLYA

-492 MRANRVDRDQAFF
+492 MRANRVDRDQAFY

-544 GGGGRGGPGGGGGRG
+544 GGGGRGGRGGGRG
-559 GGGFGRG
+559 GFSGGGGRG

-574 DRSWDALYE
+574 DRSWDALFDS
-583 TGGNVV
+583 GGTVV
-589 DDGWTAEMAIPFKS
+589 DDGWTAEIAIPFKS
-603 LRYPSNPTHRWG
+603 LRYPAVGNRPHRWG

-649 GLSDLSTSRNLEIL
+649 GLSGLSTSRNLEIL

-671 DTLDRSA
+671 DSLDRSS
-678 GGLSQEQQPEGGVN
+678 GGLTEEAQPEGGVN

-697 TSNLTLD
+697 TSNLTMD

-774 TTLGVLV
+774 TTMGVLV

-790 GDAYRDSDFRYG
+790 GDDFRDTDFRYG
-802 KTADVVIGR
+802 KTADVVLGR

-845 RLSDATSIGFRAIT
+845 RLSDATSVGFRAIT
-859 SQNRDCGSWG
+859 SQNRDCGDWDA
-869 GEGCL
+869 EGCL
-874 DAFDDTAGNMFDVGL
+874 GFEDSAGNMFDVGL

-895 LTYFVAGY
+895 LTYFLAGY
-903 TIDPEFDTAVGFV
+903 TIDPQFDTAVGFV
-916 RRRDIKAGIGNVG
+916 RRRDIKAGIGNIG

-944 FSYNR
+944 FSYTR
-949 NWSFENVLED
+949 NWNFENVLED

-969 FAKNIRV
+969 FAKSIRL
-976 NAGYS
+976 NAGFS

-991 FDKEYY
+991 FEKESY
-997 SLGGNVSTL
+997 SFGGNVSTI
-1006 REFTVGG
+1006 REISIGG

-1026 NPANSFLGT
+1026 NPAASFLGT

-1040 VFMSIR
+1040 VFMSLR

-1054 ININTSNLI
+1054 FNVSTSNLV
-1063 DPFSD
+1063 DPFGD
-1068 TEIFDVKIYRAL
+1068 VEIFDVKIYRAL

-1101 RTMGANVLFTYRIN
+1101 RTVGANVLFTYRIN

-1134 FDSTNSQYA
+1134 LAADRRSPA
-1143 YLGNPV
+1143 HLANPV
-1149 FYTTDLMRTNRA
+1149 FYTTDLLRTNRA

>member
-1 MRIRCLTGALGRVAL
+1 MRIRCLAGVLGRVTL
-16 LTAVSTA
+16 LIAVSTVA
-23 ATTAVAGQVS
+23 ATAVAGQVA
-33 RLPGPP
+33 RLSGGA
-39 AARAVSGGGSAESMS
+39 AARSVAGGGAAESTGAD
-54 VESVAVVPFTNISR
+54 SVAVIPFTNISR
-68 NEGDEWLGHGIAE
+68 DEGDDWLGHGIAE
-81 TVAADLESRDAFTVV
+81 TVAADLETRDAFAVV

-104 MGGRAANRDDTL
+104 MGGGAASRDDTS
-116 AAALGRELGSRWVVA
+116 AAALGRDLGSRWVVA

-142 ITARLVDTLNGTLA
+142 ITARLVDTLSGALA
-156 ATARVDGAFADIFDL
+156 ATARVDGSFADIFDL

-176 GELTRSAGARAALG
+176 GELTRSAGAQAALG
-190 AAPALPPGG
+190 AAPAPAGG
-199 GGPAPFGDGRA
+199 GRAPFGAGRA
-210 DLGRAARG
+210 DLGRAARA
-218 GGRAPIGPASEG
+218 GGRAPFGPVSEG
-230 DVGFGSAAGGGR
+230 DVGFGPVGGGR
-242 PGSFGEGAGGFG
+242 PESFGEGAGGFG
-254 PAAGGGRP
+254 PGSGGGRRVEQFRE
-262 GSFGEGAGG
+262 GGAGSG
-271 FGSAAGGG
+271 PRAAGRRAGTSNQ
-279 RPGSFGEGAG
+279 GS
-289 GFGPAAGG
+289 
-297 GRPGSFDDGAG
+297 G
-308 GFDFERAIRAGLTG
+308 GFDFERAIQNSQFG
-322 RAEGFDPGA
+322 RPERFDSGA
-331 GEAAPAAGTGNGEVS
+331 GAAPSPNAGNGEVT
-346 GGIILPPSGS
+346 GGIILPP
-356 AGRAAPDGFSR
+356 ADPANRAAPGGFPR
-367 RGPET
+367 RGPAGSSGGT
-372 PAARAPLAGPTA
+372 PTGAAERLAG
-384 GAAARLGAG
+384 
-393 APRPGGPAAA
+393 PRPGGPATGAA
-403 GSAAGLAPAASLG
+403 MPRTTAAGLAPAASLG

-421 PNVTAAR
+421 PSVTAVR
-428 TAQPPLIDGNL
+428 TAQPPQIDGNL

-460 GQPATE
+460 GEPATE
-466 DTEVYIAYDD
+466 DTEVYLAYDD
-476 EHLYFGLYA
+476 THIYFGLYA
-485 HYSQPSM
+485 HYSEPSM

-505 GDDLISV
+505 GDDIISV
-512 YFDTFLDQQRA
+512 YFDPFLDQQRA

-539 EARGG
+539 EARFGSGSSGRSSRGG
-544 GGGGRGGPGGGGGRG
+544 GFSMGGRGS
-559 GGGFGRG
+559 FT
-566 GFSGVRWG
+566 GVRWG
-574 DRSWDALYE
+574 DRSWDALYD
-583 TGGNVV
+583 TGGTVV

-603 LRYPSNPTHRWG
+603 LRYPSRSTHRWG

-671 DTLDRSA
+671 DSLDRSS
-678 GGLSQEQQPEGGVN
+678 GGLTDEAQPEGGVN

-774 TTLGVLV
+774 TTVGVLV

-790 GDAYRDSDFRYG
+790 GDAFRDSDFRYG

-869 GEGCL
+869 AEGCAG
-874 DAFDDTAGNMFDVGL
+874 AFDDTAGNMFDVGL

-916 RRRDIKAGIGNVG
+916 RRRDIKAGTGNVG
-929 YRWWPESWLINWGPS
+929 YRWWPESWLINWGPT
-944 FSYNR
+944 FNYTR

-997 SLGGNVSTL
+997 SLGGNVSTI
-1006 REFTVGG
+1006 RELSIGG

-1040 VFMSIR
+1040 VFMSLR

-1054 ININTSNLI
+1054 VNISTSNLV

-1134 FDSTNSQYA
+1134 FDSANSQYA